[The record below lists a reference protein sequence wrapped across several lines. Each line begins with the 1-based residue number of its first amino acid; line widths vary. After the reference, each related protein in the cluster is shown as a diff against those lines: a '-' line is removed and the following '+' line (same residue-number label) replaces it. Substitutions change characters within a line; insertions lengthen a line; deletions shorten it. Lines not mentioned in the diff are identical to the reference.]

1 MHWVF
6 SDAAVGVRGGC
17 GEGGGEMN
25 CHNTNSILR
34 TKYTKTMKPN
44 ILVSGQLYIHR
55 TTIMGMTL
63 FLDNYPLGKLPTSM
77 FTPVGE

>member
-1 MHWVF
+1 MV
-6 SDAAVGVRGGC
+6 V
-17 GEGGGEMN
+17 GGGGGGKMN
-25 CHNTNSILR
+25 CHITNIILR

-44 ILVSGQLYIHR
+44 ILVSGQLYIYG
-55 TTIMGMTL
+55 TTIMGITL